1 MSLFGKL
8 TIYHRILSMALL
20 IILLL
25 SGALGAVVWN
35 SLDDIVGQLLEK
47 RGVEIA
53 THVAQGSSNYVLT
66 DDSYNLYEL
75 ASQTMAGS
83 EDIRYIL
90 VFDIN
95 NRLLAHTFHGG
106 IPKDL
111 LAFDAAARTSPY
123 RAKTFASNEGAIH
136 DVVVPIENGAV
147 GFVRLGMTEEY
158 TRNLIMRHARDIIV
172 AIFVV
177 CALAAVIASGIARRI
192 TRPITAL
199 AQVAEAIT
207 QGNPAVRAAIADR
220 GEVGKLATAF
230 NDMASSLIDA
240 NRDKEVLLEELRAK
254 EQLRDTLISKLITAQ
269 EDERKRIS
277 RELHD
282 ETSQALTS
290 LMLTMRVLAEDAT
303 SDAQREALLT
313 GRDVAAN
320 ILRDVRQLAI
330 ELRPP
335 VLDDLGLVPAINK
348 YIEKFGERQGL
359 SIELSTTGADRQID
373 GQIAVALYRIIQE
386 GLNNVVKHS
395 GAKRVRINIADN
407 REYISLTIA
416 DDGRG
421 ISGDDLLK
429 AQRESRL
436 GLYGM
441 RERVELLQGRMDI
454 ETSPAG
460 GAALI
465 ITIPHYDRQGG
476 KGLETE
482 NDRPAGR

>member
-1 MSLFGKL
+1 MNLFSKM

-25 SGALGAVVWN
+25 SGALGVVVWN
-35 SLDDIVGQLLEK
+35 LLDDIVGQLLEK

-53 THVAQGSSNYVLT
+53 AHVAQGSSNYVLT
-66 DDSYNLYEL
+66 DDSYNLFEL
-75 ASQTMAGS
+75 ASQTMDSS
-83 EDIRYIL
+83 EDIRYIM
-90 VFDIN
+90 VFDSN
-95 NRLLAHTFHGG
+95 NRLLAHTFQGG
-106 IPKDL
+106 IPKGL
-111 LAFDAAARTSPY
+111 LAFDAAAMTSPY
-123 RAKTFASNEGAIH
+123 RTATFASNEGAIH

-158 TRNLIMRHARDIIV
+158 TRNLIMRHIRDIIV

-177 CALAAVIASGIARRI
+177 CGVAAVIASVIARRI
-192 TRPITAL
+192 TRPITEL
-199 AQVAEAIT
+199 AQVAAAIT
-207 QGNPAVRAAIADR
+207 EGNPAVRATAADHD
-220 GEVGKLATAF
+220 EVGKLAMAF
-230 NDMASSLIDA
+230 NDMASSLINA
-240 NRDKEVLLEELRAK
+240 NKDKEELLDELRAK
-254 EQLRDTLISKLITAQ
+254 EQLRATLISKLITAQ

-313 GRDVAAN
+313 GRDVAAD

-335 VLDDLGLVPAINK
+335 VLDDLGLVPAIKK
-348 YIEKFGERQGL
+348 YIEKFDDRQGL
-359 SIELSTTGADRQID
+359 SIELSTTGAIRQID

-395 GAKRVRINIADN
+395 GAKKVRINIADN
-407 REYISLTIA
+407 RAYISLTIA

-441 RERVELLQGRMDI
+441 RERVELLQGRMEI
-454 ETSPAG
+454 ETSPEG

-465 ITIPHYDRQGG
+465 ITVPHYDREGG
-476 KGLETE
+476 GG
-482 NDRPAGR
+482 A

>member
-8 TIYHRILSMALL
+8 SIYHRILSMALL

-25 SGALGAVVWN
+25 SGALGIVVWN
-35 SLDDIVGQLLEK
+35 LLDDIVGQLLEK

-66 DDSYNLYEL
+66 DDSYNLFEL
-75 ASQTMAGS
+75 ASQTMDGS

-90 VFDIN
+90 VFDSN
-95 NRLLAHTFHGG
+95 NRLLAHTFQGG
-106 IPKDL
+106 IPRGL
-111 LAFDAAARTSPY
+111 LVLDAAAASAPY
-123 RAKTFASNEGAIH
+123 RATTFNSNEGAIH

-158 TRNLIMRHARDIIV
+158 TRNLIMRHIRDIIV
-172 AIFVV
+172 AIIVV
-177 CALAAVIASGIARRI
+177 CGVAAAIASGIARRI
-192 TRPITAL
+192 TRPITDL
-199 AQVAEAIT
+199 AQVAAAIA
-207 QGNPAVRAAIADR
+207 QGNPAVRAAVADG

-230 NDMASSLIDA
+230 NDMASSLINA
-240 NRDKEVLLEELRAK
+240 NKDKEILLEELRAK
-254 EQLRDTLISKLITAQ
+254 EQLRDTLIGKLITAQ

-290 LMLTMRVLAEDAT
+290 LMLTMRILAEDAT

-348 YIEKFGERQGL
+348 YIEKFGDRQGL
-359 SIELSTTGADRQID
+359 SIELSTTGAGRPLD

-395 GAKRVRINIADN
+395 GAKNVRISIADN
-407 REYISLTIA
+407 PEYIALTIA

-441 RERVELLQGRMDI
+441 RERVELLQGRLEI
-454 ETSPAG
+454 ETSPEG

-465 ITIPHYDRQGG
+465 ITIPHYERGG
-476 KGLETE
+476 DGLETE